1 MVRTYFEKLIDK
13 INYIENLRFGIEYEN
28 VMQLFVY
35 FLNQNGNINLL
46 IAQKLLE
53 IIKEII

>member
-1 MVRTYFEKLIDK
+1 MVETYFEKLIDK

-35 FLNQNGNINLL
+35 FLNQNSNINIS
-46 IAQKLLE
+46 IA
-53 IIKEII
+53 